1 MSYSGEFLALVF
13 FLKFCED
20 VDECQLGKHD
30 FLLSANV
37 SIIWVHISAH
47 IVDLDKLTMERQEQ
61 IDDGE
66 TRAIRVLVTPH
77 VKRGLVVMAVFVLMD
92 MKESFAK

>member
-1 MSYSGEFLALVF
+1 MPIRKTRF
-13 FLKFCED
+13 
-20 VDECQLGKHD
+20 

-66 TRAIRVLVTPH
+66 TRAIRVSVTPH
-77 VKRGLVVMAVFVLMD
+77 VKRGLVVMVTAVFVLMD

>member
-1 MSYSGEFLALVF
+1 MPIS
-13 FLKFCED
+13 KT
-20 VDECQLGKHD
+20 
-30 FLLSANV
+30 LLSANV

-77 VKRGLVVMAVFVLMD
+77 VKRGLVVMVTAVFVLMD
-92 MKESFAK
+92 MKQSFAK

>member
-1 MSYSGEFLALVF
+1 M
-13 FLKFCED
+13 
-20 VDECQLGKHD
+20 
-30 FLLSANV
+30 

-66 TRAIRVLVTPH
+66 TRAIRVLLTPH
-77 VKRGLVVMAVFVLMD
+77 VKRGLVVMVTAVFVLMD

>member
-1 MSYSGEFLALVF
+1 M
-13 FLKFCED
+13 
-20 VDECQLGKHD
+20 
-30 FLLSANV
+30 

-47 IVDLDKLTMERQEQ
+47 IVDLDKLTMERLEQ

-66 TRAIRVLVTPH
+66 TRVTT
-77 VKRGLVVMAVFVLMD
+77 VFVLMG

>member
-1 MSYSGEFLALVF
+1 M
-13 FLKFCED
+13 
-20 VDECQLGKHD
+20 
-30 FLLSANV
+30 